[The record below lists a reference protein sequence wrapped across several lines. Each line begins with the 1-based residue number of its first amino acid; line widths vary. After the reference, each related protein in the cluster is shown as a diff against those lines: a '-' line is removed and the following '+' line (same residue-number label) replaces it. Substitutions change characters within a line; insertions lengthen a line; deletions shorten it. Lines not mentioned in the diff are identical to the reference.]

1 MSSSRTRRIAK
12 EVADIHSDDLSNIKA
27 VPVGNG
33 EDLTHLKGS
42 FKGPPGTPYEG
53 GTYTIDVKIPND
65 YPFRPPVMKFDTKV
79 WHPNV
84 SSQTG
89 AICLD
94 TLSTAWSPVLTVKS
108 ALLSLQ
114 SLLSTPEPKDPQ
126 DAEVAGMLTRNPK
139 EFDRVA
145 HEWAVK
151 YAGAPKRE
159 TGEGSGGSKPE
170 TTKQKKRR
178 SKEEEAAERAALYGG
193 YNEHMITRFVSMGFD
208 LDRVVSAFDYVG
220 IDPNDGEDYEL
231 EEAYMGDITARLLGE
246 P

>member
-1 MSSSRTRRIAK
+1 MSSNRARRVAK
-12 EVADIHSDDLSNIKA
+12 EIADIRADTSSNVFA
-27 VPVGNG
+27 EPHGNG
-33 EDLTHLKGS
+33 DDLTHLRGN
-42 FKGPPGTPYEG
+42 FKGPPGTPYEEG
-53 GTYTIDVKIPND
+53 IYHVDIRIPTE
-65 YPFRPPVMKFDTKV
+65 YPFRPPVMKFETKV

-94 TLSTAWSPVLTVKS
+94 TLSSAWSPVLTIKS

-126 DAEVAGMLTRNPK
+126 DAEVAGMLMRNPK

-145 HEWAVK
+145 REWAVK

-159 TGEGSGGSKPE
+159 RGEGSGGATGE
-170 TTKQKKRR
+170 TLKQRERK
-178 SKEEEAAERAALYGG
+178 SKEEEERERLAVYKG
-193 YNEHMITRFVSMGFD
+193 YNKDLIDRFVNMGFD
-208 LDRVVSAFDYVG
+208 VDRVVSAFEYVG
-220 IDPNDGEDYEL
+220 IDRMNGEDYEL

>member
-1 MSSSRTRRIAK
+1 MSSNRSRRVAK
-12 EVADIHSDDLSNIKA
+12 EIADIHQDTVSKIYA
-27 VPVGNG
+27 EPVGNND
-33 EDLTHLKGS
+33 DLTHLKGR

-53 GTYTIDVKIPND
+53 GTYVIDVQIPNE
-65 YPFRPPVMKFDTKV
+65 YPFRPPVMKFDTKI

-89 AICLD
+89 YICLD
-94 TLSTAWSPVLTVKS
+94 TLSSAWSPVLTIKS

-126 DAEVAGMLTRNPK
+126 DAEVARMLMNNPR

-145 HEWAVK
+145 REWAGRF
-151 YAGAPKRE
+151 AGAPKLER
-159 TGEGSGGSKPE
+159 GEGSAGA
-170 TTKQKKRR
+170 
-178 SKEEEAAERAALYGG
+178 SKETIRHARQRSFEDEEQDRLAAYEG
-193 YNEHMITRFVSMGFD
+193 YNKELVDRFVHMGFD
-208 LDRVVSAFDYVG
+208 VDRVVAAFNYVG
-220 IDPNDGEDYEL
+220 IDHNDGEDYEL